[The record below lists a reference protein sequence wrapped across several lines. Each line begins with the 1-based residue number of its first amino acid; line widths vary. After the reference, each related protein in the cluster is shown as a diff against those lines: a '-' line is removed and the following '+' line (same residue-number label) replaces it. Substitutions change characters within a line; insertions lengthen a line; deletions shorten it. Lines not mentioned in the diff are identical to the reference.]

1 MPLQCISTQ
10 EKWMENLNL
19 RLGRIEHMKSI
30 RYACH
35 A

>member
-1 MPLQCISTQ
+1 MPLHYICFL

-19 RLGRIEHMKSI
+19 QLGRSEHLKCT